1 MALYLGNCLVEK
13 QSLDLFLAKCIFFF
27 FCQDFPV
34 FCCIYF
40 ALAIP
45 SQALQSLP
53 QRNIVTAWCYRAWR
67 LTPSNMEFG
76 LMAKKLSVALIRSL
90 KLPPADFSLPYP
102 LQAVTEMSW
111 HVFFKSCFPSN
122 LSLWI
127 SIRVVTGLSVLNS
140 LLLAWSFIFWGW
152 PVVCRYADVS
162 CFLMIDLIDS
172 ENIVSLGNVLVS
184 VTWLELF
191 NLFFFCSIVWNAPSL
206 SRFWFVFSQYT
217 AVSLYCRYRC
227 IYIIIKQIL

>member
-1 MALYLGNCLVEK
+1 MCSCG
-13 QSLDLFLAKCIFFF
+13 FIFGKLSGGKTVARFVFSKMHLLF

-34 FCCIYF
+34 FCGIYF

-191 NLFFFCSIVWNAPSL
+191 NLFFFFAVL
-206 SRFWFVFSQYT
+206 FGMLHRFHGFGLFFHNIQLYLYT
-217 AVSLYCRYRC
+217 ADTGVFIS
-227 IYIIIKQIL
+227 